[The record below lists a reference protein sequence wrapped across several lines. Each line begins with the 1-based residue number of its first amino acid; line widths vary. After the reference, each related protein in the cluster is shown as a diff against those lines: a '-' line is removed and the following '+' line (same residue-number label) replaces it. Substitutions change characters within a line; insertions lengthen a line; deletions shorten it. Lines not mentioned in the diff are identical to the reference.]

1 MRVFLRSS
9 LLAVAL
15 VFVAASVQAQDLTM
29 AVLAE
34 VQPALRPAGF
44 TITYP
49 DPAGGQ
55 TRLPANIKALRVTIT
70 IDMAD
75 KLAVGKTMQW
85 GVWISKDGG
94 SSWIAYAV
102 GGWTSY
108 GPDGYDAGEFGGLN
122 PDPYIELRRADAIT
136 GRPLVRAQLII
147 DHEMTAGIRV
157 ESGQ

>member
-1 MRVFLRSS
+1 MRVLRSS
-9 LLAVAL
+9 ILAVAL
-15 VFVAASVQAQDLTM
+15 VLVAASVQAQDM

-44 TITYP
+44 TVTYP

-55 TRLPANIKALRVTIT
+55 VRLPANIKSLRVTIT
-70 IDMAD
+70 LSLAD
-75 KLAVGKTMQW
+75 KLATGKTMRW
-85 GVWISKDGG
+85 GVWTSRDSGAT
-94 SSWIAYAV
+94 WVAHAV

-122 PDPYIELRRADAIT
+122 PDPYIQIVSST
-136 GRPLVRAQLII
+136 IISGRPLVRAQLII
-147 DHEMTAGIRV
+147 DHEMTAGLRV